1 MSVVADI
8 SNHYALIVSNKEEKQ
23 IFTELG
29 KRIVSARKQKKM
41 SQESLATESGVD
53 RSHMGFIEQGRRRP
67 TIPTLYRIAKSLNTT
82 LEDLFKG
89 L

>member
-8 SNHYALIVSNKEEKQ
+8 SNHYALRVSSNDEKQ

-29 KRIVSARKQKKM
+29 KRIVSARKKRNM
-41 SQESLATESGVD
+41 SQERLAAESGVD

-67 TIPTLYRIAKSLNTT
+67 TIPTLYRIAKSLGLS

>member
-8 SNHYALIVSNKEEKQ
+8 SNHYALVVGKKEEKQ

-29 KRIVSARKQKKM
+29 KRIVSAREQKNM
-41 SQESLATESGVD
+41 SQESLAAESGVD

-67 TIPTLYRIAKSLNTT
+67 TISTLYRIAKPLNLT

>member
-8 SNHYALIVSNKEEKQ
+8 SNHYALIVSKQDEKQ

-29 KRIVSARKQKKM
+29 KRIVSARKQKNM
-41 SQESLATESGVD
+41 SQESLAAESGVD
-53 RSHMGFIEQGRRRP
+53 RSHIGFIEQGRRRP
-67 TIPTLYRIAKSLNTT
+67 TIPTLHRIAKSLNLT